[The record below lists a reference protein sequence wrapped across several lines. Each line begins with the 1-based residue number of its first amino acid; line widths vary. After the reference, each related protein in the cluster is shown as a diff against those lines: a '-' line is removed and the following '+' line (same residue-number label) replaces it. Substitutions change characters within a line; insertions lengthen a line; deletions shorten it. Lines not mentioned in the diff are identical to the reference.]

1 MLHIAPNLH
10 TTLDIGKELP
20 VGEQRQRRQYIEHIK
35 NSVFNF
41 LDMRPSIRHEK
52 IEDYNL
58 PRRKIYKRF
67 NIMKTHLLNSYATH
81 MKFWPG
87 FEQFD

>member
-1 MLHIAPNLH
+1 MLLKQQWAACFTLLHIAPNLH
-10 TTLDIGKELP
+10 TTLDIGKELS
-20 VGEQRQRRQYIEHIK
+20 VGEPRQKRQNIEHIK

-41 LDMRPSIRHEK
+41 LDLRPSIRHEK

-67 NIMKTHLLNSYATH
+67 NKMKTHLLNL
-81 MKFWPG
+81 FL
-87 FEQFD
+87 F